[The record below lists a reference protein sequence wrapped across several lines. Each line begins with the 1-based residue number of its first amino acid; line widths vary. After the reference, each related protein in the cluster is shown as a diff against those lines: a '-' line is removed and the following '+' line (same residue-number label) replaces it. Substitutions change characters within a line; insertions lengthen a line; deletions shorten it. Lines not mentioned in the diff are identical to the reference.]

1 MAIAL
6 PWCFYDWAHH
16 RHAGFLIS
24 MLSQMGMM
32 VILALSYNMLLGQA
46 GLFSLCHATF
56 FGIGGYATIH
66 LLNAAGDGDLPLPM
80 EVMPLLAGLTGLG
93 LAIVF
98 GAMATK
104 QRATA
109 FAMITLGIGELMA
122 TAALM
127 FHHFFGGEGGVTT
140 NRMIDHSLFGLTYA
154 SGIQVYYLIL
164 AWTVIATG
172 LMYYLTLTP
181 LGRMAN
187 ATRDNFERAQF
198 IGYDPRMVRF
208 LQFALSGFF
217 AGIGGGLYAITYEIV
232 TFDALAAP
240 LSANAL
246 LMAYIGGTTV
256 FGGPILGAILI
267 TLLQSGVSLLSNSWL
282 VYVGVHVHRDGDLRA
297 DRPGRDHQGARPD
310 QARRPAG
317 PPDRALS
324 AAGASRRSAFVLGF
338 VGLVELM
345 SFLTIGAAQGK
356 KLVLFGSPIDVHAT
370 LPWAISVGCAA
381 ARRRLAA
388 VRGGRLPSRLGK
400 PDAREG
406 AAMTALSLRDVR
418 KNFGATEIIRGVTL
432 DIAQRRASLHHRPER
447 RRQDHLL
454 QPDQR
459 PVPDHLGRDPAERR
473 SASTRCRRTG
483 STGWACRAASR
494 SPRSSTACRCSRTCA
509 ARCCGAAATA
519 TRSGRRCGGR
529 RR

>member
-1 MAIAL
+1 MKSRWLIAALIVAAIAL
-6 PWCFYDWAHH
+6 PWLFYDWGHH

-32 VILALSYNMLLGQA
+32 IILALSYNMLLGQA

-56 FGIGGYATIH
+56 FGIGGYAMIH
-66 LLNAAGDGDLPLPM
+66 MLNAAGDGGLPVPM
-80 EVMPLLAGLTGLG
+80 EAMPVLAGLAGLG

-109 FAMITLGIGELMA
+109 FAMITLGISELMA

-140 NRMIDHSLFGLTYA
+140 NRMIENSVFGLTYA
-154 SGIQVYYLIL
+154 SGIQVYYLTL
-164 AWTVIATG
+164 TWTVIAIA

-217 AGIGGGLYAITYEIV
+217 AGIGGGLYAIIYEIV

-246 LMAYIGGTTV
+246 LMAYIGGITV

-282 VYVGVHVHRDGDLRA
+282 VYVGVMFIAMVIFAPTGLTGIINAHRPIKRAERLGYLIMPYLRLVI
-297 DRPGRDHQGARPD
+297 PSLGV
-310 QARRPAG
+310 
-317 PPDRALS
+317 L
-324 AAGASRRSAFVLGF
+324 LGF
-338 VGLVELM
+338 IGLVELM

-356 KLVLFGSPIDVHAT
+356 RLVLFGNTIDVHAT
-370 LPWAISVGCAA
+370 LPWVVSGGSLLVGGLWLRFEAA
-381 ARRRLAA
+381 GFHRVWESLTAEARR
-388 VRGGRLPSRLGK
+388 
-400 PDAREG
+400 
-406 AAMTALSLRDVR
+406 
-418 KNFGATEIIRGVTL
+418 
-432 DIAQRRASLHHRPER
+432 
-447 RRQDHLL
+447 
-454 QPDQR
+454 
-459 PVPDHLGRDPAERR
+459 
-473 SASTRCRRTG
+473 
-483 STGWACRAASR
+483 
-494 SPRSSTACRCSRTCA
+494 
-509 ARCCGAAATA
+509 
-519 TRSGRRCGGR
+519 
-529 RR
+529 

>member
-1 MAIAL
+1 MKYRWLIVALVAVAIAL
-6 PWCFYDWAHH
+6 PWCFYDWTHH

-32 VILALSYNMLLGQA
+32 IILALSYNMLLGQA

-56 FGIGGYATIH
+56 FGFGGYAMIH
-66 LLNAAGDGDLPLPM
+66 FLDAAGAGDLPLPM
-80 EVMPLLAGLTGLG
+80 EIMPLLAGFAGLPPA
-93 LAIVF
+93 LLF

-122 TAALM
+122 TSALM

-140 NRMIDHSLFGLTYA
+140 NRMIDNSLFGLTYA
-154 SGIQVYYLIL
+154 SGLQVYYLIL
-164 AWTVIATG
+164 AWTVIATT
-172 LMYYLTLTP
+172 LMYFLTLTP

-246 LMAYIGGTTV
+246 LMTYIGGATV
-256 FGGPILGAILI
+256 FAGPILGAILI

-282 VYVGVHVHRDGDLRA
+282 VYVGILFIAMVIFAPAGLSGMILAHGPLLRDGRLGRLVIPYLRLV
-297 DRPGRDHQGARPD
+297 PG
-310 QARRPAG
+310 
-317 PPDRALS
+317 AL
-324 AAGASRRSAFVLGF
+324 ALLFGF
-338 VGLVELM
+338 VGLVELL

-356 KLVLFGSPIDVHAT
+356 KLALFG
-370 LPWAISVGCAA
+370 
-381 ARRRLAA
+381 
-388 VRGGRLPSRLGK
+388 
-400 PDAREG
+400 
-406 AAMTALSLRDVR
+406 
-418 KNFGATEIIRGVTL
+418 
-432 DIAQRRASLHHRPER
+432 
-447 RRQDHLL
+447 
-454 QPDQR
+454 
-459 PVPDHLGRDPAERR
+459 
-473 SASTRCRRTG
+473 
-483 STGWACRAASR
+483 
-494 SPRSSTACRCSRTCA
+494 
-509 ARCCGAAATA
+509 
-519 TRSGRRCGGR
+519 
-529 RR
+529 

>member
-1 MAIAL
+1 MKARWLILVLIVVAITL

-66 LLNAAGDGDLPLPM
+66 LLNAAGSGDLPLPL
-80 EVMPLLAGLTGLG
+80 EVMPLLAGLTGLA
-93 LAIVF
+93 LAILF
-98 GAMATK
+98 GSMATK

-140 NRMIDHSLFGLTYA
+140 NRMIDDSLFGLTYA
-154 SGIQVYYLIL
+154 SGLQVYYLIL
-164 AWTVIATG
+164 AWTVIAAS

-208 LQFALSGFF
+208 IQFALSGFF

-246 LMAYIGGTTV
+246 LMAYIGGTSV

-282 VYVGVHVHRDGDLRA
+282 VYVGVMFIAMVIFAPTGLAGIIKAHG
-297 DRPGRDHQGARPD
+297 PI
-310 QARRPAG
+310 RRTG
-317 PPDRALS
+317 QLS
-324 AAGASRRSAFVLGF
+324 ALVVPYLRLSIPSLGVVLGI

-345 SFLTIGAAQGK
+345 SFLTIGAAQGR
-356 KLVLFGSPIDVHAT
+356 KLVLFGGAIDVHAT
-370 LPWAISVGCAA
+370 LPWAISAGALLLGGLWLRFEAA
-381 ARRRLAA
+381 GFHRVWESLTSEARR
-388 VRGGRLPSRLGK
+388 
-400 PDAREG
+400 
-406 AAMTALSLRDVR
+406 
-418 KNFGATEIIRGVTL
+418 
-432 DIAQRRASLHHRPER
+432 
-447 RRQDHLL
+447 
-454 QPDQR
+454 
-459 PVPDHLGRDPAERR
+459 
-473 SASTRCRRTG
+473 
-483 STGWACRAASR
+483 
-494 SPRSSTACRCSRTCA
+494 
-509 ARCCGAAATA
+509 
-519 TRSGRRCGGR
+519 
-529 RR
+529 

>member
-1 MAIAL
+1 MKSRWLIPVLILVAIAL
-6 PWCFYDWAHH
+6 PWCFYDWGHH

-56 FGIGGYATIH
+56 FGIGGYAMIH
-66 LLNAAGDGDLPLPM
+66 LITAAGDGGLPVPM
-80 EVMPLLAGLTGLG
+80 EVMPLLAGLSGLG
-93 LAIVF
+93 LAVLF

-109 FAMITLGIGELMA
+109 FAMITLGISELMA

-140 NRMIDHSLFGLTYA
+140 NRMIEQSLFGLTYS
-154 SGIQVYYLIL
+154 SGLQVYYLIL
-164 AWTVIATG
+164 AWTLIAIAM
-172 LMYYLTLTP
+172 MYYLTLTP

-208 LQFALSGFF
+208 MQFALSGFF

-282 VYVGVHVHRDGDLRA
+282 VYVGVMFIAMVIFAPTGLAGIIQAHGPIKKAGRMGSLVVPYLRLVI
-297 DRPGRDHQGARPD
+297 PSL
-310 QARRPAG
+310 
-317 PPDRALS
+317 ALL
-324 AAGASRRSAFVLGF
+324 LGF
-338 VGLVELM
+338 LGLVELM

-356 KLVLFGSPIDVHAT
+356 KLVLLGNPVDVHAT
-370 LPWAISVGCAA
+370 LPWAVSAVSLLLGGLWLRFEAA
-381 ARRRLAA
+381 GFHRIWENLSAEVRR
-388 VRGGRLPSRLGK
+388 
-400 PDAREG
+400 
-406 AAMTALSLRDVR
+406 
-418 KNFGATEIIRGVTL
+418 
-432 DIAQRRASLHHRPER
+432 
-447 RRQDHLL
+447 
-454 QPDQR
+454 
-459 PVPDHLGRDPAERR
+459 
-473 SASTRCRRTG
+473 
-483 STGWACRAASR
+483 
-494 SPRSSTACRCSRTCA
+494 
-509 ARCCGAAATA
+509 
-519 TRSGRRCGGR
+519 
-529 RR
+529 

>member
-1 MAIAL
+1 MKARWLILVLIVVAITL

-66 LLNAAGDGDLPLPM
+66 LLNAAGSGDLPLPL
-80 EVMPLLAGLTGLG
+80 EVMPLLAGLTGLA
-93 LAIVF
+93 LAILF
-98 GAMATK
+98 GSMATK

-140 NRMIDHSLFGLTYA
+140 NRMIDNSLFGLTYA
-154 SGIQVYYLIL
+154 SGLQVYYLIL
-164 AWTVIATG
+164 AWTVIAAS

-208 LQFALSGFF
+208 IQFALSGFF

-246 LMAYIGGTTV
+246 LMAYIGGTSV

-282 VYVGVHVHRDGDLRA
+282 VYVGVMFIAMVIFAPTGLAGIIKAHGPIHRTG
-297 DRPGRDHQGARPD
+297 Q
-310 QARRPAG
+310 
-317 PPDRALS
+317 LS
-324 AAGASRRSAFVLGF
+324 ALVVPYLRLSIPSLGVVLGI

-345 SFLTIGAAQGK
+345 SFLTIGAAQGR
-356 KLVLFGSPIDVHAT
+356 KLMLFGGAVDVHAT
-370 LPWAISVGCAA
+370 LPWAISAGALLLGGLWLRFEAA
-381 ARRRLAA
+381 GFHRVWESLTSEARR
-388 VRGGRLPSRLGK
+388 
-400 PDAREG
+400 
-406 AAMTALSLRDVR
+406 
-418 KNFGATEIIRGVTL
+418 
-432 DIAQRRASLHHRPER
+432 
-447 RRQDHLL
+447 
-454 QPDQR
+454 
-459 PVPDHLGRDPAERR
+459 
-473 SASTRCRRTG
+473 
-483 STGWACRAASR
+483 
-494 SPRSSTACRCSRTCA
+494 
-509 ARCCGAAATA
+509 
-519 TRSGRRCGGR
+519 
-529 RR
+529 

>member
-1 MAIAL
+1 MRSRWLILALLVIAVVL

-66 LLNAAGDGDLPLPM
+66 LLNAAGDGTLPVPM
-80 EVMPLLAGLTGLG
+80 EVMPLLAGLTGLA
-93 LAIVF
+93 LAILF
-98 GAMATK
+98 GSMATK

-140 NRMIDHSLFGLTYA
+140 NRMIDQSLFGLTYA
-154 SGIQVYYLIL
+154 SGIQVYYLTL
-164 AWTVIATG
+164 VWTVIAIA
-172 LMYYLTLTP
+172 LMFYLTLTP

-232 TFDALAAP
+232 TFDSLAAP

-282 VYVGVHVHRDGDLRA
+282 VYVGVLFISMVIFAPTGLSGIIKAH
-297 DRPGRDHQGARPD
+297 
-310 QARRPAG
+310 G
-317 PPDRALS
+317 PI
-324 AAGASRRSAFVLGF
+324 RSAGRLGQLAVPYLRLVLPSLGVVLGF

-356 KLVLFGSPIDVHAT
+356 KLALFGSTVDVHAM
-370 LPWAISVGCAA
+370 LPWAVSIGALLLGGLWLRFEAA
-381 ARRRLAA
+381 GFHRIWESLTAEVRR
-388 VRGGRLPSRLGK
+388 
-400 PDAREG
+400 
-406 AAMTALSLRDVR
+406 
-418 KNFGATEIIRGVTL
+418 
-432 DIAQRRASLHHRPER
+432 
-447 RRQDHLL
+447 
-454 QPDQR
+454 
-459 PVPDHLGRDPAERR
+459 
-473 SASTRCRRTG
+473 
-483 STGWACRAASR
+483 
-494 SPRSSTACRCSRTCA
+494 
-509 ARCCGAAATA
+509 
-519 TRSGRRCGGR
+519 
-529 RR
+529 

>member
-1 MAIAL
+1 MKSLWLIIVLIAVAIAM
-6 PWCFYDWAHH
+6 PWCFYDWGHH

-66 LLNAAGDGDLPLPM
+66 LLNAAGDGGMVLPM
-80 EVMPLLAGLTGLG
+80 EVVPLLAGLTGLA

-98 GAMATK
+98 GGMATK

-122 TAALM
+122 TSALM

-140 NRMIDHSLFGLTYA
+140 NRMIDQSLFGLNYA

-164 AWTVIATG
+164 AWTVIAAA
-172 LMYYLTLTP
+172 LMFFLTLTP

-198 IGYDPRMVRF
+198 IGYDPRIVRF
-208 LQFALSGFF
+208 LQFALAGFF
-217 AGIGGGLYAITYEIV
+217 AGVGGGLYAITYEIV

-282 VYVGVHVHRDGDLRA
+282 VYVGVMFIAMVIFAPTGLAGIIKAHGPIRHDGQLGRLVVPYLRLVI
-297 DRPGRDHQGARPD
+297 PSLGV
-310 QARRPAG
+310 
-317 PPDRALS
+317 L
-324 AAGASRRSAFVLGF
+324 LGF
-338 VGLVELM
+338 IGLVELM

-356 KLVLFGSPIDVHAT
+356 KLVLFGGPIDVRAT
-370 LPWAISVGCAA
+370 LPWAISVGSLLLGGLWLRFEAA
-381 ARRRLAA
+381 GFHRVWENLTAELRR
-388 VRGGRLPSRLGK
+388 
-400 PDAREG
+400 
-406 AAMTALSLRDVR
+406 
-418 KNFGATEIIRGVTL
+418 
-432 DIAQRRASLHHRPER
+432 
-447 RRQDHLL
+447 
-454 QPDQR
+454 
-459 PVPDHLGRDPAERR
+459 
-473 SASTRCRRTG
+473 
-483 STGWACRAASR
+483 
-494 SPRSSTACRCSRTCA
+494 
-509 ARCCGAAATA
+509 
-519 TRSGRRCGGR
+519 
-529 RR
+529 